1 MDFLVP
7 GLPLP
12 YARALPVIS
21 LTSVQRLAT
30 IFHPGSSSGLV
41 NLLSVSTL
49 LVEIKI
55 LYELIEETDFL
66 ALGLPEAAVFD
77 WYT

>member
-21 LTSVQRLAT
+21 LTFVQSLAK

-49 LVEIKI
+49 LVEIK
-55 LYELIEETDFL
+55 FCMN
-66 ALGLPEAAVFD
+66 
-77 WYT
+77 